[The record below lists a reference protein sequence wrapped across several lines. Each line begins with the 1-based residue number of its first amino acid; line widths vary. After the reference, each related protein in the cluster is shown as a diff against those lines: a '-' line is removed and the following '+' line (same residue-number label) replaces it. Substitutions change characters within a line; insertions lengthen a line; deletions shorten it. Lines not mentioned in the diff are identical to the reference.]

1 MTRSKRHKCSIWLA
15 AWWAF
20 VSALSLWWDQSLQ
33 IHSSCCFTLS
43 CPKMSCG
50 PISALD
56 GRVAESF
63 VVPSL
68 LKSEMQV
75 AVTHAAAGA
84 GHEVYQSTLRENEDE
99 EVLRSHTHPPWL
111 GMTACDK
118 LLKRKKSSR
127 RFENIQGNKGSS
139 WRQHKRGKL

>member
-1 MTRSKRHKCSIWLA
+1 
-15 AWWAF
+15 
-20 VSALSLWWDQSLQ
+20 
-33 IHSSCCFTLS
+33 
-43 CPKMSCG
+43 MSCG

-84 GHEVYQSTLRENEDE
+84 GHEVYQSR
-99 EVLRSHTHPPWL
+99 VHSQR
-111 GMTACDK
+111 
-118 LLKRKKSSR
+118 LKMKK
-127 RFENIQGNKGSS
+127 GYD
-139 WRQHKRGKL
+139 